1 MHSRRGSGIAL
12 RALECA
18 GLTGHRPDRVPAHLP
33 LCAKSSGE
41 ILLLAPHH
49 HGQSEGFGRSSH
61 PFLARRSH
69 RSAATAGA
77 RWRVGQHGGWGRD
90 SCGSPVRTSRRWT
103 TRRAGGDGARSA
115 PSGEHHAPGD
125 AGNLAGQFRS
135 RCNRSHGPGPEIMN
149 LWRKLACVAL
159 AVVVCASLAAN
170 WLAPVGYEKQYREA
184 TNAPPSRAHWLGTDE
199 LGRDRFA
206 RVLYGTR
213 ISLLLA
219 PAAALLSTL
228 MAAFIGGLAGYLG
241 GIWARLAM
249 AVTDLFLSLPWLFL
263 LITARAFMPLNVSPL
278 ISVLV
283 TFLLLGLLGWST
295 AARVLC
301 ATAGSLRSADF
312 VRQARAAGVPGSRL
326 FWIHVMPNLK
336 PVLYAQFWISI
347 PVFILSEANLGILGL
362 GVAEPMPSWGSLLRE
377 LEGLVSLGDEP
388 WKFVPLLLLVVVV
401 MSFQLLLSSHDEVAA

>member
-1 MHSRRGSGIAL
+1 
-12 RALECA
+12 
-18 GLTGHRPDRVPAHLP
+18 
-33 LCAKSSGE
+33 
-41 ILLLAPHH
+41 
-49 HGQSEGFGRSSH
+49 
-61 PFLARRSH
+61 
-69 RSAATAGA
+69 
-77 RWRVGQHGGWGRD
+77 
-90 SCGSPVRTSRRWT
+90 
-103 TRRAGGDGARSA
+103 
-115 PSGEHHAPGD
+115 
-125 AGNLAGQFRS
+125 
-135 RCNRSHGPGPEIMN
+135 MN

-159 AVVVCASLAAN
+159 AVVVCASLGAN
-170 WLAPVGYEKQYREA
+170 WLAPAGYEKQYREA
-184 TNAPPSRAHWLGTDE
+184 TDAPPSHAHWLGTDE
-199 LGRDRFA
+199 LGRDRLA

-228 MAAFIGGLAGYLG
+228 MAAFVGGLAGYLG

-249 AVTDLFLSLPWLFL
+249 AVTDLCLSLPWLFL
-263 LITARAFMPLNVSPL
+263 LITARAFLPLNVSPL

-301 ATAGSLRSADF
+301 ASAASLRSADF
-312 VRQARAAGVPGSRL
+312 VRQARAAGISGLRL

-377 LEGLVSLGDEP
+377 LEGLVSVREEP
-388 WKFVPLLLLVVVV
+388 WKFVPLVLLVVVV
-401 MSFQLLLSSHDEVAA
+401 MSFQLLLSRQQEVPA